1 MREELVEQAPALRE
15 RPYPAHVA
23 FLQRLVTTTHTMA
36 YRLTG
41 GTIGGTIAGL
51 PMLLLTTIG
60 RRTNQL
66 RTAPLL
72 YGRDGD
78 DLVIVASNGGAA
90 KHPTWLL
97 NLQARPRVLVQIGA
111 ERFVVD
117 AQQASPHER
126 DRLWPLM
133 VGLYPM
139 YAQYQA
145 RTERPIPV
153 IVLRPCDDERPT
165 TKDE

>member
-1 MREELVEQAPALRE
+1 MSEALVEPAPALRG

-23 FLQRLVTTTHTMA
+23 FLQRLVTTTHTAA

-41 GTIGGTIAGL
+41 GAIGGTIAGL

-72 YGRDGD
+72 YLRDGD

-90 KHPTWLL
+90 KHPTWWL
-97 NLQARPRVLVQIGA
+97 NLQSRPRALVQVDDQ
-111 ERFVVD
+111 RFAVQ
-117 AQQASPHER
+117 AQQAPATER
-126 DRLWPLM
+126 ARLWPLL
-133 VGLYPM
+133 VALYPP

-145 RTERPIPV
+145 RTARPIPV
-153 IVLRPCDDERPT
+153 IVLRP
-165 TKDE
+165 KAQ

>member
-1 MREELVEQAPALRE
+1 MREELGEQAGALRG

-23 FLQRLVTTTHTMA
+23 FLQRLVTTAHTAA

-41 GTIGGTIAGL
+41 GAIGGTIAGL

-72 YGRDGD
+72 YLRDGD

-90 KHPTWLL
+90 KHPTWWL
-97 NLQARPRVLVQIGA
+97 NLQARPRALVQV
-111 ERFVVD
+111 EDRRFTVR
-117 AQQASPHER
+117 AQQASASER
-126 DRLWPLM
+126 DRLWPL
-133 VGLYPM
+133 VVALYPS
-139 YAQYQA
+139 YKQYQA
-145 RTERPIPV
+145 RTARPIPV
-153 IVLRPCDDERPT
+153 IVLRAEAQ
-165 TKDE
+165 

>member
-1 MREELVEQAPALRE
+1 MEKEPLIEQADALRG

-23 FLQRLVTTTHTMA
+23 FLQRLVTTTHTAA

-41 GTIGGTIAGL
+41 GAIGGTIAGL

-90 KHPTWLL
+90 KHPTWWL
-97 NLQARPRVLVQIGA
+97 NLQARPRALVQVDDR
-111 ERFVVD
+111 RFVVH
-117 AQQASPHER
+117 AQQAFGAER
-126 DRLWPLM
+126 DRLWPQL
-133 VGLYPM
+133 VAIYPP
-139 YAQYQA
+139 YAQYQD
-145 RTERPIPV
+145 RTARPIPV
-153 IVLRPCDDERPT
+153 IVLRPNEQ
-165 TKDE
+165 

>member
-1 MREELVEQAPALRE
+1 MGKEPLIEQADALRG

-23 FLQRLVTTTHTMA
+23 FLQRLVTTAHTTA

-41 GTIGGTIAGL
+41 GALGGTIVGL

-90 KHPTWLL
+90 KHPTWWL
-97 NLQARPRVLVQIGA
+97 NLQARPRALVQV
-111 ERFVVD
+111 EDQRFAVR
-117 AQQASPHER
+117 AQQASAAER
-126 DRLWPLM
+126 ARLWPQL
-133 VGLYPM
+133 VALYPP

-145 RTERPIPV
+145 RTARPIPV
-153 IVLRPCDDERPT
+153 VVLRPEAQ
-165 TKDE
+165 